1 MMQPIIN
8 CLRTG
13 HDAWMLI
20 LAALVCTVGVY
31 GAFSVA
37 RHAGRATGKTRL
49 RLAVTGLVA
58 AGCTAWATHMIA
70 LLAFVPGMPTGFDP
84 VLTAL
89 SLVLGIVGISAGMLI
104 ALGRHSR
111 LRRLSGGVVLGIGV
125 VVLHY
130 LGQSAYVVRGHVA
143 WDPGLVAFSILASLP
158 IFGLSLMCAG
168 ERNRMVRPVA
178 APLLILAIAVLHISG
193 MAALQLTYDPRVAFP
208 PLTLEPSL
216 LAPLVAAV
224 SIGLFGVALLAR
236 SLTRQAKAKLRE
248 DRQRLGELANLALE
262 GLAICENGIALSVNE
277 GLARLAGRSRQ
288 ELEGRSFSDIL
299 PGVKLED
306 IPEGEEV
313 DGVLATSGGL
323 SVPVRVLRREFVLG
337 QHAQTVVAFRD
348 QRERLRSEAKI
359 RRLAYTDTLTGLA
372 NRERFHVILEDC
384 VARHR
389 DSQTLFAVLLFDLDG
404 FKGVNDSLGHSGG
417 DEVLKVVA
425 DRLSQCL
432 EDDWVPARL
441 SGDEFAVLM
450 PGCGDPLRATSVAER
465 AIRAIEEPILL
476 RDQVTHISASVG
488 VKLSDGH
495 SSPEQMLRNADL
507 ALYDAKA
514 NGRGRVRLFTPELR
528 RVANDWSTTALE
540 LQDAFEDGDLELY
553 YQPQVRFS
561 DGALVGAEA
570 LIRWNYPYR
579 GVLSPAAFLPV
590 LESGPLAVP
599 VGNWILATA
608 CRQAALWRAAGL
620 TDFRIGVNL
629 FAAQLRSPDFAAT
642 VEKTLKDF
650 DLPAEALEL
659 EVTENIILR
668 NEGATISHLAK
679 LRATGVGIAFDD
691 FGTGYASLTML
702 KEIAITRLKV
712 DRSFVREIQWC
723 AKDQAIVDAIARM
736 AKGCELTVI
745 AEGIE
750 TEEQA
755 ELMRNYAVEGQGYL
769 YGRPMTATAFE
780 TRYGIGRAETVAM
793 EMAG

>member
-1 MMQPIIN
+1 MQPIIT
-8 CLRTG
+8 CLQTG
-13 HDAWMLI
+13 HDVWLLV
-20 LAALVCTVGVY
+20 LAALVCMIGVY

-37 RHAGRATGKTRL
+37 QHAGRATGKTRT
-49 RLAVTGLVA
+49 RLAITGLVA

-70 LLAFVPGMPTGFDP
+70 LLAFRPAMPAGFEP

-89 SLVLGIVGISAGMLI
+89 SLVLGILGISAGMLI
-104 ALGRHSR
+104 AIGGRSR
-111 LRRLSGGVVLGIGV
+111 LRRLMGGFVLGLGV

-130 LGQSAYVVRGHVA
+130 VGQSAYVVRGHVT
-143 WDPGLVAFSILASLP
+143 WNDGLVALSIFASLP
-158 IFGLSLMCAG
+158 LFSLSLMCAG
-168 ERNRMVRPVA
+168 ERNRNLRPAA
-178 APLLILAIAVLHISG
+178 APLLLLSIAVLHISG

-208 PLTLEPSL
+208 PLTLEPDF
-216 LAPLVAAV
+216 LAPLVATM
-224 SIGLFGVALLAR
+224 SIGLFGVALLAL
-236 SLTRQAKAKLRE
+236 SLTLRAKAKLRE

-277 GLARLAGRSRQ
+277 GLARLAGRKRQ
-288 ELEGRSFSDIL
+288 DLEGRSFSELL
-299 PGVKLED
+299 PGVALEE

-313 DGVLATSGGL
+313 DGALATLSGQ

-337 QHAQTVVAFRD
+337 RQTQTVVAFRD

-372 NRERFHVILEDC
+372 NREHFHGILEGC
-384 VARHR
+384 VTRHQA
-389 DSQTLFAVLLFDLDG
+389 SQLHFAILLFDLDG
-404 FKGVNDSLGHSGG
+404 FKAVNDSLGHSGG

-425 DRLSQCL
+425 DRLSKCL
-432 EDDWVPARL
+432 DEGWEAARL
-441 SGDEFAVLM
+441 SGDEFAVLI
-450 PGCGDPLRATSVAER
+450 PDGADPLQATAVAER

-488 VKLSDGH
+488 IKLSDGN
-495 SSPEQMLRNADL
+495 SSVEQMLRNADL

-514 NGRGRVRLFTPELR
+514 NGRGHARLFTHDLR
-528 RVANDWSTTALE
+528 RAANDRATTAME

-553 YQPQVRFS
+553 YQPQVRLR

-599 VGNWILATA
+599 VGNWILSTA
-608 CRQAALWRAAGL
+608 CRQAARWRAEGL
-620 TDFRIGVNL
+620 SDFRIGVNL
-629 FAAQLRSPDFAAT
+629 FAAQLRSPDFVET
-642 VEKTLKDF
+642 VVQTLAECG
-650 DLPAEALEL
+650 LPAEALEL

-668 NEGATISHLAK
+668 KEGATISHLAK
-679 LRATGVGIAFDD
+679 LRSMGVGIAFDD

-712 DRSFVREIQWC
+712 DRSFVREIEWSG
-723 AKDQAIVDAIARM
+723 KDQAIVDAIARM
-736 AKGCELTVI
+736 AKGCDLTVI

-755 ELMRNYAVEGQGYL
+755 DLMRDYADEGQGYL
-769 YGRPMTATAFE
+769 YGRPMTARAFE
-780 TRYGIGRAETVAM
+780 EHHGLGSAYLLPTAL
-793 EMAG
+793 AG